1 MVQAAA
7 GSTYSSP
14 PQAVAAQARLQ
25 AGGSYKGLYCSRG
38 LATVGEVMAFTQ
50 DAGAVSWN

>member
-25 AGGSYKGLYCSRG
+25 AGGSYKGLYCSCG